1 MKRFIQ
7 VLTLSVGLSLLAGC
21 EKMLNPD
28 PVGVQTVDVTFT
40 DFSGTLSAVNGIY
53 NILSGGN
60 LYRGGLNL
68 LYVDYASDDVMS
80 VSRSNAGY
88 DRVDYFELPV
98 DNGLTF
104 GLWDDFYRIIY
115 RANVITGRVPSL
127 VFPTA
132 RSLNPSGLP
141 YKDQFIGEAKFLRAF
156 AYFNLVRLFGD
167 VPLRTTEI
175 KSPTEVNI
183 PRSPAEQVYQQ
194 IITDLKDAAAKL
206 PPVYSGSGAGNEK
219 GRPTRWA
226 ALTMLADVYL
236 TQKNYTEA
244 KATANQIL
252 TQSGLSINAKYSD
265 NFAARGGSE
274 NSPESLFEIQFSNGG
289 SSAGTAPF
297 GNPYSFIMGTRTELN
312 GGSPSLGAYRPTNT
326 DDPENESGFRGGLI
340 QEYEEGDLRRDV
352 NFVEGLSGTGVTQWL
367 TIKHHLPGTGAV
379 GQINF
384 PVYRLAEVLLIY
396 AEATNE
402 AGTLDA
408 QGLEYVNRLRRR
420 AFGLPLN
427 TPDAK
432 VDLATGLSQ
441 TAYRDLIR
449 SERRK
454 ELALENHRWF
464 DLVRYGFDYAN
475 KVLKVDQKRDNF
487 TKEKLLF
494 PIARIELINNP
505 LINQNPGY

>member
-1 MKRFIQ
+1 M
-7 VLTLSVGLSLLAGC
+7 
-21 EKMLNPD
+21 
-28 PVGVQTVDVTFT
+28 
-40 DFSGTLSAVNGIY
+40 
-53 NILSGGN
+53 
-60 LYRGGLNL
+60 
-68 LYVDYASDDVMS
+68 
-80 VSRSNAGY
+80 
-88 DRVDYFELPV
+88 
-98 DNGLTF
+98 
-104 GLWDDFYRIIY
+104 
-115 RANVITGRVPSL
+115 
-127 VFPTA
+127 
-132 RSLNPSGLP
+132 
-141 YKDQFIGEAKFLRAF
+141 
-156 AYFNLVRLFGD
+156 
-167 VPLRTTEI
+167 
-175 KSPTEVNI
+175 
-183 PRSPAEQVYQQ
+183 
-194 IITDLKDAAAKL
+194 
-206 PPVYSGSGAGNEK
+206 
-219 GRPTRWA
+219 
-226 ALTMLADVYL
+226 
-236 TQKNYTEA
+236 
-244 KATANQIL
+244 
-252 TQSGLSINAKYSD
+252 
-265 NFAARGGSE
+265 
-274 NSPESLFEIQFSNGG
+274 
-289 SSAGTAPF
+289 
-297 GNPYSFIMGTRTELN
+297 
-312 GGSPSLGAYRPTNT
+312 
-326 DDPENESGFRGGLI
+326 
-340 QEYEEGDLRRDV
+340 
-352 NFVEGLSGTGVTQWL
+352 
-367 TIKHHLPGTGAV
+367 